1 MENPNGKKGGN
12 KIMKIPGLKI
22 IDVYIIRKF
31 IGTYFYAIL
40 LIVGIA
46 VVFDVAE
53 KMDDFVGKDAPL
65 KAIIFDYYMN
75 FIPYFANLF
84 SSLFTFIAVIF
95 FTSKMAYNTEI
106 IAILSSGVSFKRMMF
121 PYFISA
127 AFIAVFSFLL
137 TSFVIPPANRTR
149 IEFENTYVK
158 RQQRNTDRNI
168 HRQVRPG
175 IYIYMQ
181 SYNTQGDIGYK
192 FSMENIVD
200 GELKSKFISDFVK
213 WDTTSNKWVATN
225 YHIRN
230 YTENGEEV
238 ISGEKIDTTIYL
250 DPSDFSRRLNIVET
264 MNMFELNDFIDEQKL
279 QGADNIDFYLIEKY
293 SRFAYAFSTFI
304 LTLIGVALSS
314 RKVRGGIGL
323 HIGLGLA
330 LSFSYILFMRFSTM
344 FSVGG
349 SIPPIIAVWIPN
361 ALYAVIALVLYRLAP
376 K

>member
-1 MENPNGKKGGN
+1 M
-12 KIMKIPGLKI
+12 KI
-22 IDVYIIRKF
+22 IDLYIIRKF

-53 KMDDFVGKDAPL
+53 KMDDFVGKGAPL
-65 KAIIFDYYMN
+65 KSIVFDYYMN

-106 IAILSSGVSFKRMMF
+106 IAILSSGVSFRRMMF
-121 PYFISA
+121 PYFVSA
-127 AFIAVFSFLL
+127 TVIAVFSFLL
-137 TSFVIPPANRTR
+137 TSFVIPPANRIR
-149 IEFENTYVK
+149 IEFENTYIK
-158 RQQRNTDRNI
+158 RQLRSTERNI

-175 IYIYMQ
+175 IFIYMQ
-181 SYNTQGDIGYK
+181 SYNNRSDIGYK
-192 FSMENIVD
+192 FTMEQIVD
-200 GELKSKFISDFVK
+200 GELKSKLFCDFIK
-213 WDTTSNKWVATN
+213 WDESTGKWVANN
-225 YHIRN
+225 YVIRN
-230 YTENGEEV
+230 YGENGEEL
-238 ISGEKIDTTIYL
+238 IIGEKIDTTIYL
-250 DPSDFSRRLNIVET
+250 LPTDFSRRLNIVET
-264 MNMFELNDFIDEQKL
+264 MNMFELDEFIEQQRL
-279 QGADNIDFYLIEKY
+279 QGADNINFYLIEKY
-293 SRFAYAFSTFI
+293 SRFAYPFSTFI
-304 LTLIGVALSS
+304 LSLIGVALSS

-349 SIPPIIAVWIPN
+349 SIPPSVAVWIPN
-361 ALYAVIALVLYRLAP
+361 FVYAIIGMVLYRLAP